1 MKGNERAQSSL
12 PEPEGK
18 ARILVVEDEAI
29 IAKDLASILQRQG
42 HCVIGPAA
50 SGEESIFRAGNE
62 RPDLVLMDIS
72 LKGLINGVDAAR
84 EIKARWG
91 IPIIYL
97 TAYGEESP
105 LGRPGRE
112 NGSPRLLKPFDDDD
126 IKRILS
132 VYLRQ
137 NNN

>member
-1 MKGNERAQSSL
+1 MKGNERVQNSL
-12 PEPEGK
+12 PESEGK

-62 RPDLVLMDIS
+62 RPDLVFMDIS
-72 LKGLINGVDAAR
+72 LKGLINGVEAAR